1 MSICLQPNFQKKKRI
16 FRGFT
21 LRKIF
26 TSFSVDPTPLL
37 QLLSYFLNLN
47 HCVKYDIM
55 RVRETCILADFK
67 QRKAHV
73 YNLRLTQ
80 WKVLLKLIDLSSS
93 EQILLGS
100 HVFDFDFYCLAD
112 IFRGKKSKTKYKTI
126 IANSPHFRS

>member
-21 LRKIF
+21 LWKIC

-47 HCVKYDIM
+47 QTLCKIRYNVG
-55 RVRETCILADFK
+55 
-67 QRKAHV
+67 QRKPV
-73 YNLRLTQ
+73 FWQILNREIVWNLWLTQ
-80 WKVLLKLIDLSSS
+80 WTVLLKLIDLSSS

-112 IFRGKKSKTKYKTI
+112 IFRGKKSKRKYKTI
-126 IANSPHFRS
+126 IVNSPHFRS